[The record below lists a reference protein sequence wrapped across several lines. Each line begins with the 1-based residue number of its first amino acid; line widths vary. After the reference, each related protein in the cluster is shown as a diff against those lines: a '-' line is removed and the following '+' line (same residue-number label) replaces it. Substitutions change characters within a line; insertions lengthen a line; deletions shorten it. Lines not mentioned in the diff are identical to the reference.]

1 MNQKIAKSCSATVLW
16 LLPLLAAGCA
26 ANSQPEDGDVGLE
39 AEALSA
45 QHAPSVPAALAVPD
59 GNRLL
64 FHAAAEGV
72 QIYACQA
79 SGSAAPAWVFT
90 EPEAELFDRH
100 DRLVATHYKGPTW
113 QARDGSTVVG
123 TKLAAAQ
130 PDPNSIPWLL
140 LQASA
145 HTGTGLMS
153 GVTFIQRLNTH
164 EGNAPTSGCDADQIG
179 AIARV
184 DYTATYSR
192 EFCHRGNVAVSPVM
206 NC

>member
-1 MNQKIAKSCSATVLW
+1 MNRTIAKSCSATALW
-16 LLPLLAAGCA
+16 LLPLMAAGCA
-26 ANSQPEDGDVGLE
+26 ADMGAEDGDVGL
-39 AEALSA
+39 AEQALRPEP
-45 QHAPSVPAALAVPD
+45 APSVPAALAVPD

-64 FHAAAEGV
+64 FHADAEGV

-100 DRLVATHYKGPTW
+100 NHLVATHYKGPTW

-123 TKLAAAQ
+123 TKLAASQ

-140 LQASA
+140 LQGTA
-145 HTGTGLMS
+145 HTGDGRMS
-153 GVTFIQRLNTH
+153 EVTFIQRLNTQL
-164 EGNAPTSGCDADQIG
+164 GLAPATGCDADHIG

-184 DYTATYSR
+184 DYTATYYFYVAS
-192 EFCHRGNVAVSPVM
+192 CHAGAK
-206 NC
+206 